1 MESKVFSL
9 FGLFREKLIKS
20 RSHDFG
26 PGFLGSARH
35 GAAGSWPV
43 GHPGVGEGSAE
54 RPGASIIT
62 FHRRSPEKTRFECHR
77 MPKRCRV
84 PRDNIL
90 AALEEEELVADTQPE
105 LVSTNPA
112 DDLEVRASKRR
123 KTADHYRSYLCS
135 RPIAEGLA
143 KPPPSPSCGGAVNY
157 PDTHK
162 NDFFLR

>member
-1 MESKVFSL
+1 MLKITDFHRKSL
-9 FGLFREKLIKS
+9 IFIEKLVKS

-123 KTADHYRSYLCS
+123 KTADHYRSYLCFKTDRERARETSSLTVMRGCCQLS
-135 RPIAEGLA
+135 RHIQ
-143 KPPPSPSCGGAVNY
+143 K
-157 PDTHK
+157 
-162 NDFFLR
+162 